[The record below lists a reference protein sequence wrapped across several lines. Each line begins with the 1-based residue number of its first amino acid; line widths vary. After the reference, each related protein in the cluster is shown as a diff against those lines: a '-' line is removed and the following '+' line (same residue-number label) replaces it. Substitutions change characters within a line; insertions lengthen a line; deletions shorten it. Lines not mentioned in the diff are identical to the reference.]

1 VNAPLRRVAV
11 ACSLMLLALLV
22 AANWIQAVEA
32 DSLRNRPGNARVIIQ
47 EYSRERGA
55 ILVGERAI
63 ASSRETNDELKFL
76 RRYSN
81 GPLYAPA
88 TGYYSFVY
96 GATGIERAEN
106 EILAG
111 TDSKLFVDRVAGL
124 LTGETPKGGNVTL
137 TLNPAA
143 QRAADRGL
151 DRLSGDARGAVVAIA
166 PKTGA
171 ILAMVSRPSYDPNRL
186 SSHDGT
192 AIREAF
198 DKLNSDPSKPML
210 NRAISETYPPG
221 STFKIVTSAAAIES
235 GQFTPGSPVPGPAQ
249 LDLPQTRSNLPN
261 FDGQQCSPGSDT
273 TTLANALRRS
283 CNTSF
288 GAIGLQLGPDA
299 LRDQAE
305 KFGFNRDDIQVPM
318 TAATSVFPAD
328 INPPQT
334 AQSAIGQFDVRAT
347 PLQMAMVVAG
357 IANQGSVMKPYLV
370 EDIRAPDLSV
380 LESTRPDELSRA
392 VSAQTAAQ
400 VTQMMVEVVEKGT
413 GTNAKIS
420 GVQVAG
426 KTGTAQIGGG
436 KSPHAWF
443 VSFAPA
449 DDPQVAVAVV
459 VENGA
464 EQAEVS
470 GNKLAAPIAR
480 QVMEAVL
487 NR

>member
-1 VNAPLRRVAV
+1 MNAPLRRVTI
-11 ACSLMLLALLV
+11 ACSLMLISLLV

-55 ILVGERAI
+55 ILVGDRAI
-63 ASSRETNDELKFL
+63 ASSRETPDELKFL
-76 RRYSN
+76 RRYSK

-88 TGYYSFVY
+88 TGYYSFVF
-96 GATGIERAEN
+96 GATGIERSEN
-106 EILAG
+106 TILAG
-111 TDSKLFVDRVAGL
+111 TDDRLFVDRVAGL
-124 LTGETPKGGNVTL
+124 LTGEPPKGGSVTL

-143 QRAADRGL
+143 QQAADRGL
-151 DRLSGDARGAVVAIA
+151 RRLSSKTRGAVVALE

-171 ILAMVSRPSYDPNRL
+171 VLAMVSTPSYDPNTL
-186 SSHDGT
+186 SSHDGGD
-192 AIREAF
+192 IRKAYN
-198 DKLNSDPSKPML
+198 KLNGDPAKPLL
-210 NRAISETYPPG
+210 NRAISETYSPG
-221 STFKIVTSAAAIES
+221 STFKIVTSSAAIES
-235 GQFTPGSPVPGPAQ
+235 GEFNPNSAVPGPAQ

-261 FDGQQCSPGSDT
+261 FDGRQCSPGSNT
-273 TTLANALRRS
+273 TTLVNALRRS

-288 GAIGLQLGPDA
+288 GAIGLKLGDDA
-299 LRDQAE
+299 LREQAE
-305 KFGFNRDDIQVPM
+305 RFGFNRDDIQVPM
-318 TAATSVFPAD
+318 TAAQSVFPAD
-328 INPPQT
+328 LNPPQT

-357 IANQGSVMKPYLV
+357 IANQGSVMQPYLV

-380 LESTRPDELSRA
+380 LDSTEPTELSRA

-400 VTQMMVEVVEKGT
+400 VTQMMVTVVQEGT
-413 GTNAKIS
+413 GTNAQIP

-426 KTGTAQIGGG
+426 KTGTAQVGGG

-449 DDPQVAVAVV
+449 DDPKVAVAVL

-464 EQAEVS
+464 QQAEVS

>member
-1 VNAPLRRVAV
+1 MNAPLRRVTV

-32 DSLRNRPGNARVIIQ
+32 DALRNRPGNARVIIQ

-63 ASSRETNDELKFL
+63 ASSRETDDELRFL

-81 GPLYAPA
+81 GPLYAPV

-96 GATGIERAEN
+96 GATGIERAQN

-137 TLNPAA
+137 TLNAAA

-151 DRLSGDARGAVVAIA
+151 ADLGGGTRGSVVAIA

-171 ILAMVSRPSYDPNRL
+171 ILAMVSRPSYDPNQL
-186 SSHDGT
+186 SSHDGD
-192 AIREAF
+192 AIRDAY
-198 DKLNSDPSKPML
+198 DKLNDAAGKPML
-210 NRAISETYPPG
+210 NRAINETYPPG

-235 GQFTPGSPVPGPAQ
+235 GRFTPDSRVPGPAQ
-249 LDLPQTRSNLPN
+249 LDLPQTQANLPN
-261 FDGQQCSPGSDT
+261 FDNQQCSPGSDT
-273 TTLANALRRS
+273 TTLTNALRRS
-283 CNTSF
+283 CNTTF
-288 GAIGLQLGPDA
+288 GAIGLDLGPNA
-299 LRDQAE
+299 LREQAE
-305 KFGFNRDDIQVPM
+305 KFGFNRDDVQVPM
-318 TAATSVFPAD
+318 TASTSVFPAD
-328 INPPQT
+328 LNPPQT

-357 IANQGSVMKPYLV
+357 VANQGSVMKPYLV

-380 LESTRPDELSRA
+380 LETTRPDELSRA

-400 VTQMMVEVVEKGT
+400 ITQMMVDVVENGT
-413 GTNAKIS
+413 GTNAQIDN
-420 GVQVAG
+420 VQVAG
-426 KTGTAQIGGG
+426 KTGTAQVGGDE
-436 KSPHAWF
+436 SPHAWF

-449 DDPQVAVAVV
+449 NDPQVAVAVV

-487 NR
+487 GR

>member
-1 VNAPLRRVAV
+1 
-11 ACSLMLLALLV
+11 MLLALLI

-47 EYSRERGA
+47 EYSRERGE
-55 ILVGERAI
+55 ILVGERPI
-63 ASSRETNDELKFL
+63 ASSKETNDELKFL

-88 TGYYSFVY
+88 TGYYSFIY

-111 TDSKLFVDRVAGL
+111 THSKLFVDRVAGL
-124 LTGETPKGGNVTL
+124 LTGETPKGGSVTL
-137 TLNPAA
+137 TLNAAA

-151 DRLSGDARGAVVAIA
+151 KELSGEARGSVVALN

-171 ILAMVSRPSYDPNRL
+171 ILAMVSRPSYDPNQL
-186 SSHDGT
+186 SSHDGE
-192 AIREAF
+192 AIRKAF
-198 DKLNSDPSKPML
+198 NKLNADPSKPML

-235 GQFTPGSPVPGPAQ
+235 GQFSPDSQLPGPAQ
-249 LDLPQTRSNLPN
+249 LDLPQTTSNLPN
-261 FDGQQCSPGSDT
+261 FDNQQCNSGSDT
-273 TTLANALRRS
+273 TTLTNALRRS
-283 CNTSF
+283 CNTTF
-288 GAIGLQLGPDA
+288 GALGLKLGDDA
-299 LRDQAE
+299 LREQAE
-305 KFGFNRDDIQVPM
+305 KFGFNREDIQVPM
-318 TAATSVFPAD
+318 RVATSVFPQD
-328 INPPQT
+328 LNPPQT
-334 AQSAIGQFDVRAT
+334 AQAAIGQFDVRAT

-357 IANQGSVMKPYLV
+357 IANQGSVMQPYLV

-380 LESTRPDELSRA
+380 LESTRPVELDRA
-392 VSAQTAAQ
+392 VSASTAAQ
-400 VTQMMVEVVEKGT
+400 ITQMMVTVVEEGT
-413 GTNAKIS
+413 GTNAQIS
-420 GVQVAG
+420 GVKVAG
-426 KTGTAQIGGG
+426 KTGTAQVSGG

-449 DDPQVAVAVV
+449 DDPQVAVAVI

-470 GNKLAAPIAR
+470 GNKLAAPIAK

-487 NR
+487 DR